1 MRIYVREW
9 IAFIIIYISMKNIKN
24 ITIETER
31 LLLVP
36 TTKAYATEI
45 FNEFNE
51 EVTKDM
57 RFAPSKNIEETEK
70 NIQEAIQKMNEGI
83 VKDFIVLEK
92 ATKEFIWRIT
102 LTNIHTVTPIIGLR
116 VKTGSQGKW
125 YGKEMVKTT
134 IDWAQKN
141 VHFEYITYKVN
152 SENFR
157 SIKVIERIGGV
168 MVYDEEWNPL
178 LEKRSTIGKTSEQYE
193 FTYRIFK
200 K

>member
-1 MRIYVREW
+1 ME
-9 IAFIIIYISMKNIKN
+9 NIKN

-51 EVTKDM
+51 EVTRDM
-57 RFAPSKNIEETEK
+57 RFAPSKNIEETE
-70 NIQEAIQKMNEGI
+70 NNLQEAIQKMNDGV
-83 VKDFIVLEK
+83 VKDFIGLDK
-92 ATKEFIWRIT
+92 ATKKFIWRIT
-102 LTNIHTVTPIIGLR
+102 LTNIHTLTPIIGLR
-116 VKTGSQGKW
+116 VKTESQGKW
-125 YGKEMVKTT
+125 YGKEMVRAT
-134 IDWAQKN
+134 IDWAQN
-141 VHFEYITYKVN
+141 NIDFEYITYKVS

-157 SIKVIERIGGV
+157 SIKVIEGTGGIIV
-168 MVYDEEWNPL
+168 RDEQWNPVL
-178 LEKRSTIGKTSEQYE
+178 KKRSTIGKNTEQYE